1 MTPDPAPDMAMH
13 HEAVL
18 VVGWSVD
25 PEALLAYMRRE
36 DGPWTGHEDD
46 EVLACAQ
53 LLDLGEWH
61 MVLGSGPRYYLSA
74 TSTADSLAVDLLTPD
89 HLAAGRGLATLLG
102 VPAGRSP
109 VIRATSLR
117 W

>member
-1 MTPDPAPDMAMH
+1 MATR

-18 VVGWSVD
+18 VVGWMVD

-36 DGPWTGHEDD
+36 DGPWTGQPDD

-53 LLDLGEWH
+53 LLDLGDWH
-61 MVLGSGPRYYLSA
+61 IVLGNGPRYYLSA

-89 HLAAGRGLATLLG
+89 LVATGRALATRLG
-102 VPAGRSP
+102 VPADRPP
-109 VIRATSLR
+109 VVQATSLR